1 MFAVECENI
10 GFRYQ
15 KEWILED
22 LSFTGAEGEFF
33 GIIGPNG
40 SGKTTLLKI
49 VDGIL
54 NPERGSV
61 CIGKTDIR
69 EMKRNTFAKIVAMV
83 PQDSPMIFPFTVHEV
98 VLMGRAPHL
107 GRLMFERKSDFA
119 VSQKAMELTDTLSLA
134 ERNINELSGGE
145 RQRVLIARALAQE
158 PGVILLDESTAHLD
172 IKHQVAFFDLIM
184 GLNRKEGLTVIAV
197 THDINLASL
206 FCDRIMLL
214 KKGCIHSIGTPDE
227 VITESNIKEVYE
239 TDVFVDCN
247 PQTGLPRVTL
257 MASSLSD
264 QGNRSDAG
272 AAPQL

>member
-1 MFAVECENI
+1 MFALECEDI
-10 GFRYQ
+10 RFRYRR
-15 KEWILED
+15 EWILKD
-22 LSFTGAEGEFF
+22 LSFSTHQGEFF

-49 VDGIL
+49 VGGIL
-54 NPERGSV
+54 HPEGGSV
-61 CIGKTDIR
+61 RIGKTDIR
-69 EMKRNTFAKIVAMV
+69 EMKRIDFAKIVAMV

-134 ERNINELSGGE
+134 ERNMNELSGGE

-158 PGVILLDESTAHLD
+158 PGIILLDESTAHLD
-172 IKHQVAFFDLIM
+172 IKHQVALFDLIRE
-184 GLNRKEGLTVIAV
+184 LNRNEGLTVIAV

-214 KKGCIHSIGTPDE
+214 KEGCIHSIGRPDE

-239 TDVFVDCN
+239 TDVMVDCN

-257 MASSLSD
+257 LANSLSD
-264 QGNRSDAG
+264 QGSRSNAG

>member
-172 IKHQVAFFDLIM
+172 IKHQVAFFELIM

>member
-10 GFRYQ
+10 RFRYQ

-22 LSFTGAEGEFF
+22 LSFKGAEGEFF

-69 EMKRNTFAKIVAMV
+69 EMKRNDFAKIVAMV

-172 IKHQVAFFDLIM
+172 IKHQVAFFDLIRA
-184 GLNRKEGLTVIAV
+184 LNRKEGLTVIAV
-197 THDINLASL
+197 THDINLAAL
-206 FCDRIMLL
+206 FCDRIMML
-214 KKGCIHSIGTPDE
+214 KEGCIHSIGTPDE

-239 TDVFVDCN
+239 TDVLVDCN
-247 PQTGLPRVTL
+247 SQTGLPRVTL
-257 MASSLSD
+257 LSSNLSD
-264 QGNRSDAG
+264 QGSRSNAG

>member
-158 PGVILLDESTAHLD
+158 PGIILLDESTAHLD
-172 IKHQVAFFDLIM
+172 IKHQVAFFDLIRD
-184 GLNRKEGLTVIAV
+184 LNRKEGLTVIAV

>member
-10 GFRYQ
+10 VFRYQ

-172 IKHQVAFFDLIM
+172 IKHQVAFFDLIRD
-184 GLNRKEGLTVIAV
+184 LNRKEGLTVIAV

>member
-172 IKHQVAFFDLIM
+172 IKHQVAFFDLIRD
-184 GLNRKEGLTVIAV
+184 LNRKEGLTVIAV